1 VDEDWSFFKSA
12 SPLSWDFK
20 RRINPIF
27 EACITVCRSVNA
39 SDCPSSN
46 LGTLTDLALFS
57 RWSDQQR
64 FARLLQKFSH
74 AFCQAVKWNLGFH
87 SLCLWLLGVLG
98 CALSTG
104 VKTNCLYSRE
114 IVSTLMGPGAVS
126 RFTLIWPWSQLVWG
140 AGNHK
145 NRDFL
150 RSFLC
155 RNEAGER
162 HGLRFSRQRVAVNVG
177 NIQYARV
184 KSKIF
189 RHFFVYVY
197 TVYGV
202 NNFRQ

>member
-1 VDEDWSFFKSA
+1 MPLTVHHLIWEHWPILLCSRGGRISSA
-12 SPLSWDFK
+12 LRACCKNSPTPFVKQSSEILVSTRYVCDCLEFWDARS
-20 RRINPIF
+20 RR
-27 EACITVCRSVNA
+27 
-39 SDCPSSN
+39 
-46 LGTLTDLALFS
+46 
-57 RWSDQQR
+57 
-64 FARLLQKFSH
+64 
-74 AFCQAVKWNLGFH
+74 
-87 SLCLWLLGVLG
+87 
-98 CALSTG
+98 G

-162 HGLRFSRQRVAVNVG
+162 HGLRFSRQRVGVNVG